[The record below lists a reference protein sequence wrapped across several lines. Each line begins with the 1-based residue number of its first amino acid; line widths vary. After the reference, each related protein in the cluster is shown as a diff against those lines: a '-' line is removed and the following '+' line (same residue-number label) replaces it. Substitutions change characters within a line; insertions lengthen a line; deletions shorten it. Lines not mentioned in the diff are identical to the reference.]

1 MDSEPAADARPR
13 RRAEEILS
21 RAAGLFRQNGYHGV
35 GVDDIA
41 RSVGVTGGAI
51 YRHYRSKEQLLVAMI
66 DRVVD
71 RLAGL
76 LETVRREDREP
87 RLRQL
92 AEVTVGLC
100 LTDRDLMSAY
110 QREMR
115 SLPAAQRDRVRD
127 QQRELATVWARALKA
142 EVPGL
147 AAPETRYRT
156 AALIGLALTP
166 LSHDAGLPEPEYRT
180 MIVNL
185 VLAAGQVPVP
195 AYPRSRGRAP
205 TEPDTSRRRDRILHE
220 AIRLARAHGYPA
232 VTVESIGAAAGI
244 DGSTVYRHYRDKED
258 IFLTAYELA
267 GRQLL
272 STLDDDASVHELV
285 ARYIDHTLRHGDLVA
300 IWLTES
306 NHFTGARSRDARAL
320 QAAYTERLVR
330 ALRDLRPELDNE
342 HAEVIVRAVFL
353 LVNGAVSL
361 GPATR
366 FSEQRMRA
374 LLQSMAAACLEVP
387 A

>member
-1 MDSEPAADARPR
+1 MDGKPVAGTRPR

-21 RAAGLFRQNGYHGV
+21 HAAGLFRQNGYHGV

-41 RSVGVTGGAI
+41 RSVGITGGAI
-51 YRHYRSKEQLLVAMI
+51 YRHYRSKEHLLVAMI

-71 RLAGL
+71 RLAEVLGATL
-76 LETVRREDREP
+76 LEGGEP
-87 RLRQL
+87 RLCVL
-92 AEVTVGLC
+92 AELTAGLC
-100 LTDRDLMSAY
+100 FTDGDLMSAY

-127 QQRELATVWARALKA
+127 QQRELAGVWARALKA
-142 EVPGL
+142 EVAGL

-166 LSHDAGLPEPEYRT
+166 LSHDAGLPQPEYHT
-180 MIVNL
+180 MIVDL
-185 VLAAGQVPVP
+185 VLAAGRVPVP
-195 AYPRSRGRAP
+195 EYARSRGRASA
-205 TEPDTSRRRDRILHE
+205 EPDTSRRRDRILHE

-232 VTVESIGAAAGI
+232 VTIESIGAAAGI

-272 STLDDDASVHELV
+272 STLDDEALVHELV
-285 ARYIDHTLRHGDLVA
+285 ARYIDHALRHGDLVA
-300 IWLTES
+300 VWLTES
-306 NHFTGARSRDARAL
+306 SHFTGTRSRDARGL
-320 QAAYTERLVR
+320 QTTYTKRLVR
-330 ALRDLRPELDNE
+330 ALRGARPELDDE

-366 FSEQRMRA
+366 FSEQRMRT
-374 LLQSMAAACLEVP
+374 LLGSMAGACLEVSR
-387 A
+387 